1 MVKARTGLA
10 LAVGCVLGLGVIGSV
25 ASSPALAQR
34 GGMMRMGMNLGGVGE
49 RVQTADMD
57 RYAELLNLSKDQ
69 REAAKALHEAY
80 EAEYDQAEEIRTK
93 AFQKARAEFEDTRD
107 PAVWSEMLPKEM
119 EKYGVRVKALDTGLM
134 NDLKTLL
141 TAEQS
146 GKWVLVERARRRDG
160 TMPNGMLS
168 GENVDLTKVVGD
180 LKLAGPM
187 PEALAQSLERYETEL
202 DAALQERDAQREEI
216 AKTMQ
221 NAGRG
226 GPMGFDPQA
235 FQKAM
240 TDLRKAGIKVRDVN
254 DRYATMLENAV
265 PEDKKADYTQKVRS
279 LKFPQVY
286 REPYTLKAIDAAAKF
301 KDLSKENAQAISE
314 LKSAYQRDLNA
325 ANDRWARAIA
335 DEEKDG
341 GGDLMAANMM
351 RWMGGG
357 DDGDSPQQQARKARR
372 ELDKATLDKLKTLL
386 TPEQVDNLPEREAE
400 RMGGWGGGGGG
411 GGRGR

>member
-1 MVKARTGLA
+1 VVKVRSGLA
-10 LAVGCVLGLGVIGSV
+10 LVVGCVVGLGVVGSV
-25 ASSPALAQR
+25 ASAPALAQR

-49 RVQTADMD
+49 RVQPDDMD
-57 RYAELLNLSKDQ
+57 RYADLLDLSKDQ
-69 REAAKALHEAY
+69 REASKALHDAY
-80 EAEYDQAEEIRTK
+80 AADYDQAEDIRTK
-93 AFQKARAEFEDTRD
+93 AVQKARAEFEDTRD

-119 EKYGVRVKALDTGLM
+119 EKYGKRVKEIDDGFM
-134 NDLKTLL
+134 NDLKTMLNS
-141 TAEQS
+141 EQA
-146 GKWVLVERARRRDG
+146 GKWILVERARRRDG

-168 GENVDLTKVVGD
+168 GESVDLTKVVKD
-180 LKLAGPM
+180 LKIAAPM
-187 PEALAQSLERYETEL
+187 PDSLAQSLDRYETEL
-202 DAALQERDAQREEI
+202 DAALQERDAQRDEI
-216 AKTMQ
+216 SKTMQ

-254 DRYATMLENAV
+254 DRYSSMLESIV
-265 PEDKKADYTQKVRS
+265 PEDKKPDYVKKVRS

-286 REPYTLKAIDAAAKF
+286 REPYPLKAIDAAAGF
-301 KDLSKENAQAISE
+301 KDLSAESKQAVVE
-314 LKSAYQRDLNA
+314 VKAAYERDLAA

-357 DDGDSPQQQARKARR
+357 EEGDSPQQQARKVRR
-372 ELDKATLDKLKTLL
+372 DLDKAALDKLKALL
-386 TPEQVDNLPEREAE
+386 TPEQVEKLPERDAE
-400 RMGGWGGGGGG
+400 RTSGWGG